1 MNGIKHKI
9 AGLLFASLLGM
20 GCLAQKEEGA
30 KDAEVMYHVF
40 QRSFYDANGD
50 QHGDLKGL
58 KEKLG
63 YLQDLGVTSILMTP
77 LYESV
82 YYHNY
87 YSSNF
92 DKIDPK
98 YGTMEDY
105 IALVKDIHSRGM
117 KIYMDMETQYV
128 TEDHQWYKESLN
140 NPESE
145 FSEYILYDDSA
156 QTKPSTIVY
165 DLKDLKGFDGTIRKI
180 TTVNLNSKAVH
191 DYNAKLFKFW
201 LDPNGDGKF
210 DDGVDGYRLDHMMD
224 DLDNK
229 KRLTNLFATFWVPLI
244 KQLKEVNPKLTIMAE
259 QANWGSYGIEYLD
272 KAAVDRVF
280 AFRIQ
285 QAIPSFDKEKI
296 AAFADTTFA
305 TTPAGKQQ
313 IVFIENHDIARFP
326 TVVKQNPGKERVGAA
341 LNLLIGGIPSIYYG
355 QEIGMLGDTWFGKYG
370 GITDAN
376 EIPSREAFEWH
387 KEAEGTG
394 MAFWYKN
401 SGPWWDTSTVK
412 SNDGISYEEQKD
424 DPASLWNFYKDLIA
438 VRKKQAALVDGTYQ
452 TLKNNNAKVYTFSRN
467 LGQQKVVVAVNLSD
481 QEQQFNISNAA
492 AQKAT
497 SLYGT
502 AKGIV
507 KDGAI
512 EATLGA
518 YGVQVWRT
526 DK

>member
-1 MNGIKHKI
+1 MNGLKHKI
-9 AGLLFASLLGM
+9 AGLLIATVFGVN
-20 GCLAQKEEGA
+20 CLAQHKQP
-30 KDAEVMYHVF
+30 DAEVMYHVF

-58 KEKLG
+58 QQKLG
-63 YLQDLGVTSILMTP
+63 YLQELGVTAILMTP

-92 DKIDPK
+92 DKIDPR
-98 YGTMEDY
+98 YGTMKDY
-105 IALVKDIHSRGM
+105 LALVKDIHKRGM

-140 NPESE
+140 NPS
-145 FSEYILYDDSA
+145 SKYSAYILYDDKA
-156 QTKPSTIVY
+156 QSKPSTIVY
-165 DLKDLKGFDGTIRKI
+165 DLKDLKGYDGVTRKI

-191 DYNAKLFKFW
+191 QYNEKLFKFW

-229 KRLTNLFATFWVPLI
+229 KRLSNLFQTFWVPLI
-244 KQLKEVNPKLTIMAE
+244 QKLKQVNPKLTIMAE
-259 QANWGSYGIEYLD
+259 QANWGSYGIDYLE

-285 QAIPSFDKEKI
+285 QAIPTFDKTKI
-296 AAFADTTFA
+296 AAFADTTFSR
-305 TTPAGKQQ
+305 TPANKQQ
-313 IVFIENHDIARFP
+313 IVFIENHDIARFA

-355 QEIGMLGDTWFGKYG
+355 QELGMLGDTWFGKYG

-376 EIPSREAFEWH
+376 EIPSREAFEWYNT
-387 KEAEGTG
+387 AEGKG

-401 SGPWWDTSTVK
+401 SGPWWDSSTVK
-412 SNDGISYEEQKD
+412 SNDGISLEEQKNN
-424 DPASLWNFYKDLIA
+424 PASLWNFYRNLIA
-438 VRKKQAALVDGTYQ
+438 LRKQEPALVKGSYH
-452 TLKNNNAKVYTFSRN
+452 TLNNNNAKVYTFSRN
-467 LGQQKVVVAVNLSD
+467 LGTQQVVVAINLSE
-481 QEQQFNISNAA
+481 QEQDFSISGAKA
-492 AQKAT
+492 KQAKMLFGKMEAQ
-497 SLYGT
+497 L
-502 AKGIV
+502 
-507 KDGAI
+507 KDGLVTAR
-512 EATLGA
+512 LPA
-518 YGVQVWRT
+518 YGIQVWRT
-526 DK
+526 DN

>member
-1 MNGIKHKI
+1 MNGFTHKI
-9 AGLLFASLLGM
+9 VGLLIASLFGVNA
-20 GCLAQKEEGA
+20 LAQQKAPGA
-30 KDAEVMYHVF
+30 GVMYHVF

-58 KEKLG
+58 KQKLG

-87 YSSNF
+87 YSSDF
-92 DKIDPK
+92 DKIDPR
-98 YGTMEDY
+98 YGTMKDY
-105 IALVKDIHSRGM
+105 IDLVKDIHRRGM

-128 TEDHQWYKESLN
+128 TEDHHWYKESLN
-140 NPESE
+140 NPASKY
-145 FSEYILYDDSA
+145 SEYILYDDEA
-156 QTKPSTIVY
+156 QSKPSSIVY
-165 DLKDLKGFDGTIRKI
+165 DIKELKGYDGTVRKI

-191 DYNAKLFKFW
+191 DYNYKLFKFW

-229 KRLTNLFATFWVPLI
+229 KRLSNLFSTFWVPLI
-244 KQLKEVNPKLTIMAE
+244 QKLKQVNPKLTIMAE
-259 QANWGSYGIEYLD
+259 QANWGSYGIDYLE

-285 QAIPSFDKEKI
+285 QAIPTFNKEKI
-296 AAFADTTFA
+296 AAFADTTFSR
-305 TTPAGKQQ
+305 TPENKQQ
-313 IVFIENHDIARFP
+313 IVFIENHDIARFG
-326 TVVKQNPGKERVGAA
+326 TVVKQDPGKERVGAA

-376 EIPSREAFEWH
+376 EIPSREAFEWY
-387 KEAEGTG
+387 KRAEGKG

-412 SNDGISYEEQKD
+412 SNDGISYEEQKA
-424 DPASLWNFYKDLIA
+424 DPGSLWNFYKNLIS
-438 VRKKQAALVDGTYQ
+438 VRKNQPALATGHYQ
-452 TLKNNNAKVYTFSRN
+452 TLKNNNPKVYTFNRV
-467 LGQQKVVVAVNLSD
+467 LGQQKVVVAVNLSGQD
-481 QEQQFNISNAA
+481 QQFTISDAGA
-492 AQKAT
+492 EQALKLFGQSA
-497 SLYGT
+497 GT
-502 AKGIV
+502 VRNGT
-507 KDGAI
+507 I
-512 EATLGA
+512 EAKLSA

-526 DK
+526 DKY

>member
-1 MNGIKHKI
+1 MNGLTRGI
-9 AGLLFASLLGM
+9 AGLMMIFLFGT
-20 GCLAQKEEGA
+20 GCRAQKQKA
-30 KDAEVMYHVF
+30 PADEVMYHVF

-63 YLQDLGVTSILMTP
+63 YLQELGITSILMTP

-92 DKIDPK
+92 DKIDPR
-98 YGTMEDY
+98 YGSMKDY
-105 IALVKDIHSRGM
+105 TDLVKEIHKRGM

-140 NPESE
+140 NPASK
-145 FSEYILYDDSA
+145 FSDYILYDDKA
-156 QTKPSTIVY
+156 QSKPSSIVY
-165 DLKDLKGFDGTIRKI
+165 NITELKGYDGTVRKI

-191 DYNAKLFKFW
+191 DYNFKLFKFW

-229 KRLTNLFATFWVPLI
+229 KRLSNLFTTFWVPLI
-244 KQLKEVNPKLTIMAE
+244 HKLKQVNPKITIMAE
-259 QANWGSYGIEYLD
+259 QANWGSYGIDYLE

-285 QAIPSFDKEKI
+285 QAIPSFNKEKI
-296 AAFADTTFA
+296 AAYADTTFSR
-305 TTPAGKQQ
+305 TPANKQQ
-313 IVFIENHDIARFP
+313 IVFVENHDIARFA

-341 LNLLIGGIPSIYYG
+341 LNLLIGGVPSIYYG

-376 EIPSREAFEWH
+376 EIPSREAFEWY
-387 KEAEGTG
+387 KRAEGKG
-394 MAFWYKN
+394 MTFWYKN

-412 SNDGISYEEQKD
+412 SNDGISYEEQKS
-424 DPASLWNFYKDLIA
+424 DPGSLWNFYRHLTGLRKENPAFINGVYATLQNDNKD
-438 VRKKQAALVDGTYQ
+438 
-452 TLKNNNAKVYTFSRN
+452 VYTFSR
-467 LGQQKVVVAVNLSD
+467 GQGKEKVIVAVNLSD
-481 QEQQFNISNAA
+481 REQQFNVENAGA
-492 AQKAT
+492 GKLNQRSGA
-497 SLYGT
+497 GT
-502 AKGIV
+502 AKLNSGKLTAGIP
-507 KDGAI
+507 
-512 EATLGA
+512 A
-518 YGVQVWRT
+518 YGLQVWRIEN
-526 DK
+526 

>member
-1 MNGIKHKI
+1 MNGFTHKI
-9 AGLLFASLLGM
+9 VGLLIAFLFGM
-20 GCLAQKEEGA
+20 NVRAQQKAPG
-30 KDAEVMYHVF
+30 AEVMYHVF

-58 KEKLG
+58 RQKLG
-63 YLQDLGVTSILMTP
+63 YLQDLGITSILMTP

-87 YSSNF
+87 YSSDF
-92 DKIDPK
+92 DKIDPR
-98 YGTMEDY
+98 YGTMKDY
-105 IALVKDIHSRGM
+105 IDLVKDIHRRGM

-128 TEDHQWYKESLN
+128 TEDHPWYKESLN
-140 NPESE
+140 NPASKY
-145 FSEYILYDDSA
+145 SEYILYDDKEQS
-156 QTKPSTIVY
+156 KPSSIVY
-165 DLKDLKGFDGTIRKI
+165 DIKELKGYDGTVRKI

-191 DYNAKLFKFW
+191 DYNYKLFKFW

-229 KRLTNLFATFWVPLI
+229 KRLSNLFTTFWVPLI
-244 KQLKEVNPKLTIMAE
+244 NKLKQVNPKLTIMAE
-259 QANWGSYGIEYLD
+259 QANWGSYGIDYLE

-285 QAIPSFDKEKI
+285 QAIPTFNKEKI
-296 AAFADTTFA
+296 AAFADTTFSR
-305 TTPAGKQQ
+305 TPENKQQ
-313 IVFIENHDIARFP
+313 IVFIENHDIARFG

-376 EIPSREAFEWH
+376 EIPSREAFEWY
-387 KEAEGTG
+387 KQAEGKG

-412 SNDGISYEEQKD
+412 SNDGISYEEQKTN
-424 DPASLWNFYKDLIA
+424 PSSLWNFYKNLIT
-438 VRKKQAALVDGTYQ
+438 VRKGQPALATGSYH
-452 TLKNNNAKVYTFSRN
+452 TLKNNNPKVYTFNRV
-467 LGQQKVVVAVNLSD
+467 LAQQKVIVAVNLSD
-481 QEQQFNISNAA
+481 QEQEFTISNAGA
-492 AQKAT
+492 EQALKLFGQSTGNVKN
-497 SLYGT
+497 GT
-502 AKGIV
+502 
-507 KDGAI
+507 I
-512 EATLGA
+512 ESKLGA
-518 YGVQVWRT
+518 YGVQVWRA